1 PSRRR
6 ENGPGQPA
14 SSCTPVLKFQAE
26 LGPTI
31 GLGGHQ
37 DRGVVGLAGALALA
51 VLEAGAAVPQQ
62 LIHHLPSRALP
73 EAVKKGVILP
83 DHKAALAACA
93 EKALFP
99 LGYLRAAVRASSNHG
114 CARRGL

>member
-1 PSRRR
+1 
-6 ENGPGQPA
+6 ENGPEHPA

-62 LIHHLPSRALP
+62 LIHHLPGGTLP

-83 DHKAALAACA
+83 DHKAALAARA
-93 EKALFP
+93 EPAFFP
-99 LGYLRAAVRASSNHG
+99 LGHL
-114 CARRGL
+114 

>member
-1 PSRRR
+1 
-6 ENGPGQPA
+6 A
-14 SSCTPVLKFQAE
+14 
-26 LGPTI
+26 I

-83 DHKAALAACA
+83 DHKAALAVRA
-93 EKALFP
+93 EEALFP
-99 LGYLRAAVRASSNHG
+99 LGHIRAAVGASAHY
-114 CARRGL
+114 RRTAGGLGGSVGGIGVLIH